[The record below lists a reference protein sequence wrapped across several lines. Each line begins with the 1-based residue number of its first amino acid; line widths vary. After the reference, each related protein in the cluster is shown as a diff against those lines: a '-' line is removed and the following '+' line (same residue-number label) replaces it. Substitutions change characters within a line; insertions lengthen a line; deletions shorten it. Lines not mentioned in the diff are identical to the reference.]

1 MNSAIL
7 EALAGEL
14 GGANAQ
20 AQMMGVTRKSL
31 LSTPDSEKKDESA
44 NIVKEAKIKAAMSL
58 LSEAMNE
65 SGSTE

>member
-20 AQMMGVTRKSL
+20 AQMMGVTRRSL
-31 LSTPDSEKKDESA
+31 LSNEPEEKDESKE
-44 NIVKEAKIKAAMSL
+44 IVKEAKIKAAMSL

-65 SGSTE
+65 SGTDQ

>member
-20 AQMMGVTRKSL
+20 AQMMGVTRRSL
-31 LSTPDSEKKDESA
+31 LSDEPEEKDESKE
-44 NIVKEAKIKAAMSL
+44 IVKEAKIKAAMSL

-65 SGSTE
+65 SGTDQ

>member
-20 AQMMGVTRKSL
+20 AQMMGVTRRSL
-31 LSTPDSEKKDESA
+31 LSDEPEAKDESKE
-44 NIVKEAKIKAAMSL
+44 IVKEAKIKAAVSL

-65 SGSTE
+65 SGTDQ

>member
-20 AQMMGVTRKSL
+20 AQMMGVTRRSL
-31 LSTPDSEKKDESA
+31 LSDEPEEKDKSKE
-44 NIVKEAKIKAAMSL
+44 IVKEAKIKAAMSL

-65 SGSTE
+65 SGTDQ

>member
-20 AQMMGVTRKSL
+20 AQMMGVTRRSL
-31 LSTPDSEKKDESA
+31 LSEEPEEKDESKE
-44 NIVKEAKIKAAMSL
+44 IVKEAKIKAAMSL

-65 SGSTE
+65 SGSDQ

>member
-20 AQMMGVTRKSL
+20 AQMIGLTRRSL
-31 LSTPDSEKKDESA
+31 LSDEPEEKDESKE
-44 NIVKEAKIKAAMSL
+44 IVKEAKIKAAMSL

-65 SGSTE
+65 SGTDQ